1 MEKTSLFGKRLK
13 EERIKLG
20 LNQAEAAEKCG
31 FSREMRGK
39 WERGENRPSSEKL
52 FSFSKIG
59 IDIDYV
65 MHGRR
70 GETAAMPS
78 ESLSAEEKE
87 LLALFRQLGSGSRKE
102 LADYAAFKL
111 VVEKKAQTALGKVS
125 NG

>member
-1 MEKTSLFGKRLK
+1 
-13 EERIKLG
+13 
-20 LNQAEAAEKCG
+20 
-31 FSREMRGK
+31 
-39 WERGENRPSSEKL
+39 
-52 FSFSKIG
+52 
-59 IDIDYV
+59 

-111 VVEKKAQTALGKVS
+111 VVEKKPKLRLVK
-125 NG
+125 